1 MANKYHIDYGRNGP
15 RLMDNKT
22 GLEVK
27 DKPTQP
33 TLPFNPGEIKP
44 TKKPLV
50 QTPFFADTNEGVDHF
65 IKYAKMDNADNPKKI
80 KELDDLGTKMK
91 RSLINDYTKELK
103 PFDNLDKRTYPSDPK
118 QRGKL
123 LEIGKLE
130 KALEPERYNDKIL
143 KRGKYE
149 PKKAKRNY
157 WEHFR
162 KTGRILEPT
171 KEEIARTKGPSTWE
185 IIYDSMTPYEK
196 GQWNL
201 EKRKQG
207 MDGRT
212 GDPLPKEKPKKEEP
226 YKYHID
232 LSVLEEESAKP
243 VVQDNFMEDK
253 LNNLL
258 LDSAMRKIADANS
271 GIGGISPRMLYAMNS
286 GGPVDD
292 VKGSSRKNA

>member
-1 MANKYHIDYGRNGP
+1 MANKYHIDYGMNGP

-50 QTPFFADTNEGVDHF
+50 QTPFFPDTNEGVDHF
-65 IKYAKMDNADNPKKI
+65 IKYAKFDHADNPKKI
-80 KELDDLGTKMK
+80 KQLDDLGTKMK

-171 KEEIARTKGPSTWE
+171 KEEMKRVSGPSDWE
-185 IIYDSMTPYEK
+185 IIYQSMTPIEK
-196 GQWNL
+196 GQWNA

-207 MDGRT
+207 MNGRT
-212 GDPLPKEKPKKEEP
+212 GDPLPKEEPKKTPE
-226 YKYHID
+226 IN
-232 LSVLEEESAKP
+232 LNNSLEDIRQLRRDAENLQQLRHLPTKVNYEIRKPEP
-243 VVQDNFMEDK
+243 VVGLHENFVKDK
-253 LNNLL
+253 LLEGSILKQIKEDN
-258 LDSAMRKIADANS
+258 DKI
-271 GIGGISPRMLYAMNS
+271 
-286 GGPVDD
+286 
-292 VKGSSRKNA
+292 

>member
-1 MANKYHIDYGRNGP
+1 MANKYHIDYGMNGP

-50 QTPFFADTNEGVDHF
+50 QTPFFPDTNEGVDHF
-65 IKYAKMDNADNPKKI
+65 IKYAKFDHADNPKKI

-130 KALEPERYNDKIL
+130 KALEPERFNDKIL

-171 KEEIARTKGPSTWE
+171 KEEIKRTKGPSDWE
-185 IIYDSMTPYEK
+185 IIYESMTPIEK

-207 MDGRT
+207 LNGKT
-212 GDPLPKEKPKKEEP
+212 GDPLPKEEPKKVPDINLNNNLEDIRQIRRDAENLRTLRELPTKVNFEIRKKEP
-226 YKYHID
+226 YGLH
-232 LSVLEEESAKP
+232 ET
-243 VVQDNFMEDK
+243 FTRDK
-253 LNNLL
+253 LLEGSILKQIKEDNE
-258 LDSAMRKIADANS
+258 KI
-271 GIGGISPRMLYAMNS
+271 
-286 GGPVDD
+286 
-292 VKGSSRKNA
+292 

>member
-1 MANKYHIDYGRNGP
+1 MANKYHIDYGMNGP

-50 QTPFFADTNEGVDHF
+50 QTPFFPDTNEGVDHF
-65 IKYAKMDNADNPKKI
+65 IKYAKFDHADNPKKI

-157 WEHFR
+157 WDHFR
-162 KTGRILEPT
+162 KNGRILEPT
-171 KEEIARTKGPSTWE
+171 KEEMKRVSGPSDWE
-185 IIYDSMTPYEK
+185 IIYQSMTPIEK
-196 GQWNL
+196 GQWNA

-207 MDGRT
+207 MNGRT
-212 GDPLPKEKPKKEEP
+212 GDPLPKEEPKKTPE
-226 YKYHID
+226 IN
-232 LSVLEEESAKP
+232 LNNSLEDIRQLRRDAENLQQLRHLPTKVNYEIRKPEP
-243 VVQDNFMEDK
+243 VVGLHENFVKDK
-253 LNNLL
+253 LLE
-258 LDSAMRKIADANS
+258 
-271 GIGGISPRMLYAMNS
+271 
-286 GGPVDD
+286 
-292 VKGSSRKNA
+292 GSILKQIKEDNET

>member
-1 MANKYHIDYGRNGP
+1 MANKYHIDYGMNGP

-50 QTPFFADTNEGVDHF
+50 QTPFFPDTNEGVDHF
-65 IKYAKMDNADNPKKI
+65 IKYAKFDHADNPKKI

-130 KALEPERYNDKIL
+130 KALEPERFNDKIL

-171 KEEIARTKGPSTWE
+171 KEEIARTKGPSTWDL
-185 IIYDSMTPYEK
+185 IYDSMTPIEK
-196 GQWNL
+196 GQWNY

-207 MDGRT
+207 MNGKT
-212 GDPLPKEKPKKEEP
+212 GEPLAKADTKPKPTPPIFDWRIAPWTDYPEDDDVPEEP
-226 YKYHID
+226 KAKMMSWEEFLEATKID
-232 LSVLEEESAKP
+232 KDPDV
-243 VVQDNFMEDK
+243 DK
-253 LNNLL
+253 GLGYLL
-258 LDSAMRKIADANS
+258 GTKR
-271 GIGGISPRMLYAMNS
+271 
-286 GGPVDD
+286 
-292 VKGSSRKNA
+292 GS

>member
-1 MANKYHIDYGRNGP
+1 MANKYHIDYGMNGP

-50 QTPFFADTNEGVDHF
+50 QTPFFPDTNEGVDHF
-65 IKYAKMDNADNPKKI
+65 IKYAKFDHADNPKKI

-130 KALEPERYNDKIL
+130 KALEPERFNDKIL

-157 WEHFR
+157 WDHFR

-171 KEEIARTKGPSTWE
+171 KEEIKRTKGPSDWE
-185 IIYDSMTPYEK
+185 IIYESMTPIEK

-207 MDGRT
+207 LNGKT
-212 GDPLPKEKPKKEEP
+212 GDPLPKEEPKKVPDIDLNNNLEDIRQIRRDAENLRTLRELPTKVNFEIRKKEP
-226 YKYHID
+226 YGLH
-232 LSVLEEESAKP
+232 ET
-243 VVQDNFMEDK
+243 FTRDK
-253 LNNLL
+253 LLEGSILKQIKEDNE
-258 LDSAMRKIADANS
+258 KI
-271 GIGGISPRMLYAMNS
+271 
-286 GGPVDD
+286 
-292 VKGSSRKNA
+292 

>member
-1 MANKYHIDYGRNGP
+1 MANKYHIDYGMNGP

-50 QTPFFADTNEGVDHF
+50 QTPFFPDTNEGVDHF

-130 KALEPERYNDKIL
+130 KALEPERFNDKIL

-157 WEHFR
+157 WDHFR

-171 KEEIARTKGPSTWE
+171 KEEMKRVSGPSDWE
-185 IIYDSMTPYEK
+185 IIYQSMTPIEK
-196 GQWNL
+196 GQWNA

-207 MDGRT
+207 MNGRT
-212 GDPLPKEKPKKEEP
+212 GDPLPKEEPKKTPE
-226 YKYHID
+226 IN
-232 LSVLEEESAKP
+232 LNNSLEDIRQLRRDAENLQQLRHLPTKVNYEIRKPEP
-243 VVQDNFMEDK
+243 VVGLHENFVKDK
-253 LNNLL
+253 LLEGSILKQIKEDN
-258 LDSAMRKIADANS
+258 DKI
-271 GIGGISPRMLYAMNS
+271 
-286 GGPVDD
+286 
-292 VKGSSRKNA
+292 

>member
-1 MANKYHIDYGRNGP
+1 MANKYHIDYGMNGP

-50 QTPFFADTNEGVDHF
+50 QTPFFPDTNEGVDHF

-130 KALEPERYNDKIL
+130 KALEPERFNDKIL

-171 KEEIARTKGPSTWE
+171 KEEIKRTKGPSDWE
-185 IIYDSMTPYEK
+185 IIYESMTPIEK

-207 MDGRT
+207 LNGKT
-212 GDPLPKEKPKKEEP
+212 GDPLPKEEPKKVPDIDLNNNLEDIRQIRRDAENLRTLRELPTKVNFEIRKKEP
-226 YKYHID
+226 YGLH
-232 LSVLEEESAKP
+232 ET
-243 VVQDNFMEDK
+243 FTRDK
-253 LNNLL
+253 LLEGSILKQIKEDNE
-258 LDSAMRKIADANS
+258 KI
-271 GIGGISPRMLYAMNS
+271 
-286 GGPVDD
+286 
-292 VKGSSRKNA
+292 

>member
-1 MANKYHIDYGRNGP
+1 MANKYHIDYGMNGP

-50 QTPFFADTNEGVDHF
+50 QTPFFPDTNEGVDHF
-65 IKYAKMDNADNPKKI
+65 IKYAKFDHADNPKKI
-80 KELDDLGTKMK
+80 KQLDDLGTKMK

-130 KALEPERYNDKIL
+130 KALEPERFNDKIL

-171 KEEIARTKGPSTWE
+171 KEEIKRTKGPSDWE
-185 IIYDSMTPYEK
+185 IIYESMTPIEK

-207 MDGRT
+207 LNGKT
-212 GDPLPKEKPKKEEP
+212 GDPLPKEEPKKVPDINLNNNLEDIRQIRRDAENLRTLRELPTKVNFEIRKKEP
-226 YKYHID
+226 YGLH
-232 LSVLEEESAKP
+232 ET
-243 VVQDNFMEDK
+243 FTRDK
-253 LNNLL
+253 LLEGSILKQIKEDNE
-258 LDSAMRKIADANS
+258 KI
-271 GIGGISPRMLYAMNS
+271 
-286 GGPVDD
+286 
-292 VKGSSRKNA
+292 

>member
-1 MANKYHIDYGRNGP
+1 MANKYHIDYGMNGP

-50 QTPFFADTNEGVDHF
+50 QTPFFPDTNEGVDHF

-171 KEEIARTKGPSTWE
+171 KEEIKRTKGPSDWE
-185 IIYDSMTPYEK
+185 IIYESMTPIEK

-207 MDGRT
+207 LNGKT
-212 GDPLPKEKPKKEEP
+212 GDPLPKEEPKKVPDINLNNNLEDIRQIRRDAENLRTLRELPTKVNFEIRKKEP
-226 YKYHID
+226 YGLH
-232 LSVLEEESAKP
+232 ET
-243 VVQDNFMEDK
+243 FTRDK
-253 LNNLL
+253 LLEGSILKQIKEDNE
-258 LDSAMRKIADANS
+258 KI
-271 GIGGISPRMLYAMNS
+271 
-286 GGPVDD
+286 
-292 VKGSSRKNA
+292 

>member
-1 MANKYHIDYGRNGP
+1 MANKYHIDYGMNGP

-50 QTPFFADTNEGVDHF
+50 QTPFFPDTNEGVDHF
-65 IKYAKMDNADNPKKI
+65 IKYAKFDHADNPKKI

-171 KEEIARTKGPSTWE
+171 KEEIKRTKGPSDWE
-185 IIYDSMTPYEK
+185 IIYESMTPIEK
-196 GQWNL
+196 GQWNA

-207 MDGRT
+207 MNGRT
-212 GDPLPKEKPKKEEP
+212 GDPLPKEEPKKTPE
-226 YKYHID
+226 IN
-232 LSVLEEESAKP
+232 LNNSLEDIRQLRRDAENLQQLRHLPTKVNYEIRKPEP
-243 VVQDNFMEDK
+243 VVGLHENFVKDK
-253 LNNLL
+253 LLEGSILKQIKEDN
-258 LDSAMRKIADANS
+258 DKI
-271 GIGGISPRMLYAMNS
+271 
-286 GGPVDD
+286 
-292 VKGSSRKNA
+292 

>member
-50 QTPFFADTNEGVDHF
+50 QTPFFPDTNEGVDHF

-130 KALEPERYNDKIL
+130 KALEPERFNDKIL

-157 WEHFR
+157 WDHFR

-171 KEEIARTKGPSTWE
+171 KEEIKRTKGPSDWE
-185 IIYDSMTPYEK
+185 IIYESMTPIEK

-207 MDGRT
+207 LNGKT
-212 GDPLPKEKPKKEEP
+212 GDPLPKEEPKKVPDIDLNNNLEDIRQIRRDAENLRTLRELPTKVNFEIRKKEP
-226 YKYHID
+226 YGLH
-232 LSVLEEESAKP
+232 ET
-243 VVQDNFMEDK
+243 FTRDK
-253 LNNLL
+253 LLEGSILKQIKEDNE
-258 LDSAMRKIADANS
+258 KI
-271 GIGGISPRMLYAMNS
+271 
-286 GGPVDD
+286 
-292 VKGSSRKNA
+292 

>member
-1 MANKYHIDYGRNGP
+1 MANKYHIDYGMNGP

-50 QTPFFADTNEGVDHF
+50 QTPFFPDTNEGVDHF
-65 IKYAKMDNADNPKKI
+65 IKYAKFDHADNPKKI

-130 KALEPERYNDKIL
+130 KALEPERFNDKIL

-157 WEHFR
+157 WDHFR

-171 KEEIARTKGPSTWE
+171 KEEIKRTKGPSDWE
-185 IIYDSMTPYEK
+185 IIYESMTPIEK

-207 MDGRT
+207 LNGKT
-212 GDPLPKEKPKKEEP
+212 GDPLPKEEPKKVPDINLNNNLEDIRQIRRDAENLRTLRELPTKVNFEIRKKEP
-226 YKYHID
+226 YGLHETFTK
-232 LSVLEEESAKP
+232 
-243 VVQDNFMEDK
+243 DK
-253 LNNLL
+253 LLEGSILKQIKEDNE
-258 LDSAMRKIADANS
+258 KI
-271 GIGGISPRMLYAMNS
+271 
-286 GGPVDD
+286 
-292 VKGSSRKNA
+292 

>member
-171 KEEIARTKGPSTWE
+171 KEEMKRVSGPSDWE
-185 IIYDSMTPYEK
+185 IIYQSMTPIEK

-207 MDGRT
+207 LNGKT
-212 GDPLPKEKPKKEEP
+212 GDPLPKEEPKKVPDINLNNNLEDIRQIRRDAENLRTLRELPTKVNFEIRKKEP
-226 YKYHID
+226 YGLHETFTK
-232 LSVLEEESAKP
+232 
-243 VVQDNFMEDK
+243 DK
-253 LNNLL
+253 LLEGSILKQIKEDNE
-258 LDSAMRKIADANS
+258 KI
-271 GIGGISPRMLYAMNS
+271 
-286 GGPVDD
+286 
-292 VKGSSRKNA
+292 

>member
-1 MANKYHIDYGRNGP
+1 MANKYHIDYGMNGP

-50 QTPFFADTNEGVDHF
+50 QTPFFPDTNEGVDHF
-65 IKYAKMDNADNPKKI
+65 IKYAKFDHADNPKKI

-171 KEEIARTKGPSTWE
+171 KEEIKRTKGPSDWE
-185 IIYDSMTPYEK
+185 IIYESMTPIEK

-207 MDGRT
+207 LNGKT
-212 GDPLPKEKPKKEEP
+212 GDPLPKEEPKKVPDIDLNNNLEDIRQIRRDAENLRTLRELPTKVNFEIRKKEP
-226 YKYHID
+226 YGLH
-232 LSVLEEESAKP
+232 ET
-243 VVQDNFMEDK
+243 FTRDK
-253 LNNLL
+253 LLEGSILKQIKEDNE
-258 LDSAMRKIADANS
+258 KI
-271 GIGGISPRMLYAMNS
+271 
-286 GGPVDD
+286 
-292 VKGSSRKNA
+292 

>member
-1 MANKYHIDYGRNGP
+1 MANKYHIDYGMNGP

-50 QTPFFADTNEGVDHF
+50 QTPFFPDTNEGVDHF
-65 IKYAKMDNADNPKKI
+65 IKYAKFDHADNPKKI

-130 KALEPERYNDKIL
+130 KALEPERFNDKIL

-171 KEEIARTKGPSTWE
+171 KEEMKRVSGPSDWE
-185 IIYDSMTPYEK
+185 IIYQSMTPIEK
-196 GQWNL
+196 GQWNA

-207 MDGRT
+207 MNGRT
-212 GDPLPKEKPKKEEP
+212 GDPLPKEEPKKTPE
-226 YKYHID
+226 IN
-232 LSVLEEESAKP
+232 LNNSLEDIRQLRRDAENLQQLRHLPTKVNYEIRKPEP
-243 VVQDNFMEDK
+243 VVGLHENFVKDK
-253 LNNLL
+253 LLEGSILKQIKEDN
-258 LDSAMRKIADANS
+258 DKI
-271 GIGGISPRMLYAMNS
+271 
-286 GGPVDD
+286 
-292 VKGSSRKNA
+292 

>member
-1 MANKYHIDYGRNGP
+1 MANKYHIDYGMNGP

-50 QTPFFADTNEGVDHF
+50 QAPFFPDTNEGVDHF
-65 IKYAKMDNADNPKKI
+65 IKYAKFDHADNPKKI

-130 KALEPERYNDKIL
+130 KALEPERFNDKIL

-157 WEHFR
+157 WDHFR

-171 KEEIARTKGPSTWE
+171 KEEMKRVSGPSDWE
-185 IIYDSMTPYEK
+185 IIYQSMTPIEK
-196 GQWNL
+196 GQWNA

-207 MDGRT
+207 MNGRT
-212 GDPLPKEKPKKEEP
+212 GDPLPKEEPKKTPE
-226 YKYHID
+226 IN
-232 LSVLEEESAKP
+232 LNNSLEDIRQLRRDAENLQQLRHLPTKVNYEIRKPEP
-243 VVQDNFMEDK
+243 VVGLHENFVKDK
-253 LNNLL
+253 LLEGSILKQIKEDN
-258 LDSAMRKIADANS
+258 DKI
-271 GIGGISPRMLYAMNS
+271 
-286 GGPVDD
+286 
-292 VKGSSRKNA
+292 

>member
-1 MANKYHIDYGRNGP
+1 MANKYHIDYGMNGP

-50 QTPFFADTNEGVDHF
+50 QTPFFPDTNEGVDHF

-80 KELDDLGTKMK
+80 KELDDLATKMK
-91 RSLINDYTKELK
+91 KSLINDYTKELK

-157 WEHFR
+157 WDHFR

-171 KEEIARTKGPSTWE
+171 KEEMKRVSGPSDWE
-185 IIYDSMTPYEK
+185 IIYQSMTPIEK
-196 GQWNL
+196 GQWNA

-207 MDGRT
+207 MNGRT
-212 GDPLPKEKPKKEEP
+212 GDPLPKEEPKKTPE
-226 YKYHID
+226 IN
-232 LSVLEEESAKP
+232 LNNSLEDIRQLRRDAENLQQLRHLPTKVNYEIRKPEP
-243 VVQDNFMEDK
+243 VVGLHENFVKDK
-253 LNNLL
+253 LLEGSILKQIKEDN
-258 LDSAMRKIADANS
+258 DKI
-271 GIGGISPRMLYAMNS
+271 
-286 GGPVDD
+286 
-292 VKGSSRKNA
+292 

>member
-1 MANKYHIDYGRNGP
+1 MANKYHIDYGMNGP

-50 QTPFFADTNEGVDHF
+50 QTPFFPDTNEGVDHF

-130 KALEPERYNDKIL
+130 KALEPERFNDKIL

-157 WEHFR
+157 WDHFR

-171 KEEIARTKGPSTWE
+171 KEEIKRTKGPSDWE
-185 IIYDSMTPYEK
+185 IIYESMTPIEK

-207 MDGRT
+207 LNGKT
-212 GDPLPKEKPKKEEP
+212 GDPLPKEEPKKVPDINLNNNLEDIRQIRRDAENLRTLRELPTKVNFEIRKKEP
-226 YKYHID
+226 YGLH
-232 LSVLEEESAKP
+232 ET
-243 VVQDNFMEDK
+243 FTRDK
-253 LNNLL
+253 LLEGSILKQIKEDNE
-258 LDSAMRKIADANS
+258 KI
-271 GIGGISPRMLYAMNS
+271 
-286 GGPVDD
+286 
-292 VKGSSRKNA
+292 

>member
-1 MANKYHIDYGRNGP
+1 MANKYHIDYGMNGP

-50 QTPFFADTNEGVDHF
+50 QTPFFPDTNEGVDHF

-171 KEEIARTKGPSTWE
+171 KEEMKRVSGPSDWE
-185 IIYDSMTPYEK
+185 IIYQSMTPIEK
-196 GQWNL
+196 GQWNA

-207 MDGRT
+207 MNGRT
-212 GDPLPKEKPKKEEP
+212 GDPLPKEEPKKTPE
-226 YKYHID
+226 IN
-232 LSVLEEESAKP
+232 LNNSLEDIRQLRRDAENLQQLRHLPTKVNYEIRKPEP
-243 VVQDNFMEDK
+243 VVGLHENFVKDK
-253 LNNLL
+253 LLEGSILKQIKEDN
-258 LDSAMRKIADANS
+258 DKI
-271 GIGGISPRMLYAMNS
+271 
-286 GGPVDD
+286 
-292 VKGSSRKNA
+292 

>member
-1 MANKYHIDYGRNGP
+1 MANKYHIDYGMNGP

-50 QTPFFADTNEGVDHF
+50 QTPFFPDTNEGVDHF
-65 IKYAKMDNADNPKKI
+65 IKYAKFDHADNPKKI

-130 KALEPERYNDKIL
+130 KALEPERFNDKIL

-171 KEEIARTKGPSTWE
+171 KEEIKRTKGPSDWE
-185 IIYDSMTPYEK
+185 IIYESMTPIEK

-207 MDGRT
+207 LNGKT
-212 GDPLPKEKPKKEEP
+212 GDPLPKEEPKKVP
-226 YKYHID
+226 DIN
-232 LSVLEEESAKP
+232 LNNNLEDIRQLRRDAENLQQLRHLPTKVNYEIRKPEP
-243 VVQDNFMEDK
+243 VVGLHENFVKDK
-253 LNNLL
+253 LLEGSILKQIKEDN
-258 LDSAMRKIADANS
+258 DKI
-271 GIGGISPRMLYAMNS
+271 
-286 GGPVDD
+286 
-292 VKGSSRKNA
+292 

>member
-1 MANKYHIDYGRNGP
+1 MANKYHIDYGMNGP

-50 QTPFFADTNEGVDHF
+50 QTPFFPDTNEGVDHF
-65 IKYAKMDNADNPKKI
+65 IKYAKFDHADNPKKI

-130 KALEPERYNDKIL
+130 KALEPERFNDKIL

-157 WEHFR
+157 WDHFR

-171 KEEIARTKGPSTWE
+171 KEEIKRTKGPSDWE
-185 IIYDSMTPYEK
+185 IIYESMTPIEK

-207 MDGRT
+207 LNGKT
-212 GDPLPKEKPKKEEP
+212 GDPLPKEEPKKVPDINLNNNLEDIRQIRRDAENLRTLRELPTKVNFEIRKKEP
-226 YKYHID
+226 YGLH
-232 LSVLEEESAKP
+232 ET
-243 VVQDNFMEDK
+243 FTRDK
-253 LNNLL
+253 LLEGSILKQIKEDNE
-258 LDSAMRKIADANS
+258 KI
-271 GIGGISPRMLYAMNS
+271 
-286 GGPVDD
+286 
-292 VKGSSRKNA
+292 

>member
-1 MANKYHIDYGRNGP
+1 MANKYHIDYGMNGP

-50 QTPFFADTNEGVDHF
+50 QTPFFPDTNEGVDHF
-65 IKYAKMDNADNPKKI
+65 IKYAKFDHADNPKKI

-171 KEEIARTKGPSTWE
+171 KEEIKRTKGPSDWE
-185 IIYDSMTPYEK
+185 IIYESMTPIEK

-207 MDGRT
+207 LNGKT
-212 GDPLPKEKPKKEEP
+212 GDPLPKEEPKKVPDINLNNNLEDIRQIRRDAENLRTLRELPTKVNFEIRKKEP
-226 YKYHID
+226 YGLH
-232 LSVLEEESAKP
+232 ET
-243 VVQDNFMEDK
+243 FTRDK
-253 LNNLL
+253 LLEGSILKQIKEDNE
-258 LDSAMRKIADANS
+258 KI
-271 GIGGISPRMLYAMNS
+271 
-286 GGPVDD
+286 
-292 VKGSSRKNA
+292 

>member
-1 MANKYHIDYGRNGP
+1 MANKYHIDYGMNGP

-50 QTPFFADTNEGVDHF
+50 QTPFFPDTNEGVDHF
-65 IKYAKMDNADNPKKI
+65 IKYAKFDHADNPKKI

-171 KEEIARTKGPSTWE
+171 KEEMKRVSGPSDWE
-185 IIYDSMTPYEK
+185 IIYQSMTPIEK
-196 GQWNL
+196 GQWNA

-207 MDGRT
+207 MNGRT
-212 GDPLPKEKPKKEEP
+212 GDPLPKEEPKKTPE
-226 YKYHID
+226 IN
-232 LSVLEEESAKP
+232 LNNSLEDIRQLRRDAENLQQLRHLPTKVNYEIRKPEP
-243 VVQDNFMEDK
+243 VVGLHENFVKDK
-253 LNNLL
+253 LLEGSILKQIKEDN
-258 LDSAMRKIADANS
+258 DKI
-271 GIGGISPRMLYAMNS
+271 
-286 GGPVDD
+286 
-292 VKGSSRKNA
+292 

>member
-50 QTPFFADTNEGVDHF
+50 QTPFFPDTNEGVDHF

-130 KALEPERYNDKIL
+130 KALEPERFNDKIL

-171 KEEIARTKGPSTWE
+171 KEEIKRTKGPSDWE
-185 IIYDSMTPYEK
+185 IIYESMTPIEK

-207 MDGRT
+207 LNGKT
-212 GDPLPKEKPKKEEP
+212 GDPLPKEEPKKVPDINLNNNLEDIRQIRRDAENLRTLRELPTKVNFEIRKKEP
-226 YKYHID
+226 YGLH
-232 LSVLEEESAKP
+232 ET
-243 VVQDNFMEDK
+243 FTRDK
-253 LNNLL
+253 LLEGSILKQIKEDNE
-258 LDSAMRKIADANS
+258 KI
-271 GIGGISPRMLYAMNS
+271 
-286 GGPVDD
+286 
-292 VKGSSRKNA
+292 

>member
-1 MANKYHIDYGRNGP
+1 MANKYHIDYGMNGP

-65 IKYAKMDNADNPKKI
+65 IKYAKMDNADNPKKL
-80 KELDDLGTKMK
+80 KELDDLATKMK
-91 RSLINDYTKELK
+91 KSLINDYTKELK

-171 KEEIARTKGPSTWE
+171 KEEMKRVSGPSDWE
-185 IIYDSMTPYEK
+185 IIYQSMTPIEK
-196 GQWNL
+196 GQWNA

-207 MDGRT
+207 MNGRT
-212 GDPLPKEKPKKEEP
+212 GDPLPKEEPKKTPE
-226 YKYHID
+226 IN
-232 LSVLEEESAKP
+232 LNNSLEDIRQLRRDAENLQQLRHLPTKVNYEIRKPEP
-243 VVQDNFMEDK
+243 VVGLHENFVKDK
-253 LNNLL
+253 LLEGSILKQIKEDN
-258 LDSAMRKIADANS
+258 DKI
-271 GIGGISPRMLYAMNS
+271 
-286 GGPVDD
+286 
-292 VKGSSRKNA
+292 

>member
-1 MANKYHIDYGRNGP
+1 MANKYHIDYGMNGP

-50 QTPFFADTNEGVDHF
+50 QTPFFPDTNEGVDHF
-65 IKYAKMDNADNPKKI
+65 IKYAKFDHADNPKKI

-130 KALEPERYNDKIL
+130 KALEPERFNDKIL

-171 KEEIARTKGPSTWE
+171 KEEMKRVSGPSDWE
-185 IIYDSMTPYEK
+185 IIYQSMTPIEK
-196 GQWNL
+196 GQWNA

-207 MDGRT
+207 MNGRT
-212 GDPLPKEKPKKEEP
+212 GDPLPKEEPKKTPE
-226 YKYHID
+226 I
-232 LSVLEEESAKP
+232 
-243 VVQDNFMEDK
+243 N
-253 LNNLL
+253 LNNSLEDLL
-258 LDSAMRKIADANS
+258 VSAR
-271 GIGGISPRMLYAMNS
+271 
-286 GGPVDD
+286 
-292 VKGSSRKNA
+292 

>member
-1 MANKYHIDYGRNGP
+1 MANKYHIDYGMNGP

-50 QTPFFADTNEGVDHF
+50 QTPFFPDTNEGVDHF

-171 KEEIARTKGPSTWE
+171 KEEIKRTKGPSDWE
-185 IIYDSMTPYEK
+185 IIYESMTPIEK

-207 MDGRT
+207 LNGKT
-212 GDPLPKEKPKKEEP
+212 GDPLPKEEPKKVPDIDLNNNLEDIRQIRRDAENLRTLRELPTKVNFEIRKKEP
-226 YKYHID
+226 YGLH
-232 LSVLEEESAKP
+232 ET
-243 VVQDNFMEDK
+243 FTRDK
-253 LNNLL
+253 LLEGSILKQIKEDNE
-258 LDSAMRKIADANS
+258 KI
-271 GIGGISPRMLYAMNS
+271 
-286 GGPVDD
+286 
-292 VKGSSRKNA
+292 

>member
-50 QTPFFADTNEGVDHF
+50 QTPFFPDTNEGVDHF

-171 KEEIARTKGPSTWE
+171 KEEMKRVSGPSDWE
-185 IIYDSMTPYEK
+185 IIYQSMTPIEK
-196 GQWNL
+196 GQWNA

-207 MDGRT
+207 MNGRT
-212 GDPLPKEKPKKEEP
+212 GDPLPKEEPKKTPE
-226 YKYHID
+226 IN
-232 LSVLEEESAKP
+232 LNNSLEDIRQLRRDAENLQQLRHLPTKVNYEIRKPEP
-243 VVQDNFMEDK
+243 VVGLHENFVKDK
-253 LNNLL
+253 LLEGSILKQIKEDN
-258 LDSAMRKIADANS
+258 DKI
-271 GIGGISPRMLYAMNS
+271 
-286 GGPVDD
+286 
-292 VKGSSRKNA
+292 

>member
-1 MANKYHIDYGRNGP
+1 MANKYHIDYGMNGP

-50 QTPFFADTNEGVDHF
+50 QTPFFPDTNEGVDHF

-130 KALEPERYNDKIL
+130 KALEPERFNDKIL

-171 KEEIARTKGPSTWE
+171 KEEIKRTKGPSDWE
-185 IIYDSMTPYEK
+185 IIYESMTPIEK

-207 MDGRT
+207 LNGKT
-212 GDPLPKEKPKKEEP
+212 GDPLPKEEPKKVPDINLNNNLEDIRQIRRDAENLRTLRELPTKVNFEIRKKEP
-226 YKYHID
+226 YGLH
-232 LSVLEEESAKP
+232 ET
-243 VVQDNFMEDK
+243 FTRDK
-253 LNNLL
+253 LLEGSILKQIKEDNE
-258 LDSAMRKIADANS
+258 KI
-271 GIGGISPRMLYAMNS
+271 
-286 GGPVDD
+286 
-292 VKGSSRKNA
+292 

>member
-1 MANKYHIDYGRNGP
+1 MANKYHIDYGMNGP

-50 QTPFFADTNEGVDHF
+50 QTPFFPDTNEGVDHF
-65 IKYAKMDNADNPKKI
+65 IKYAKFDHADNPKKI

-157 WEHFR
+157 WDHFR

-171 KEEIARTKGPSTWE
+171 KEEMKRVSGPSDWE
-185 IIYDSMTPYEK
+185 IIYQSMTPIEK
-196 GQWNL
+196 GQWNA

-207 MDGRT
+207 MNGRT
-212 GDPLPKEKPKKEEP
+212 GDPLPKEEPKKTPE
-226 YKYHID
+226 IN
-232 LSVLEEESAKP
+232 LNNSLEDIRQLRRDAENLQQLRHLPTKVNYEIRKPEP
-243 VVQDNFMEDK
+243 VVGLHENFVKDK
-253 LNNLL
+253 LLEGSILKQIKEDN
-258 LDSAMRKIADANS
+258 DKI
-271 GIGGISPRMLYAMNS
+271 
-286 GGPVDD
+286 
-292 VKGSSRKNA
+292 

>member
-1 MANKYHIDYGRNGP
+1 MANKYHIDYGMNGP

-50 QTPFFADTNEGVDHF
+50 QTPFFPDTNEGVDHF
-65 IKYAKMDNADNPKKI
+65 IKYAKFDHADNPKKI

-157 WEHFR
+157 WDHFR

-171 KEEIARTKGPSTWE
+171 KEEIKRTKGPSDWE
-185 IIYDSMTPYEK
+185 IIYESMTPIEK

-207 MDGRT
+207 LNGKT
-212 GDPLPKEKPKKEEP
+212 GDPLPKEEPKKVPDINLNNNLEDIRQIRRDAENLRTLRELPTKVNFEIRKQEP
-226 YKYHID
+226 YGLHETFTK
-232 LSVLEEESAKP
+232 
-243 VVQDNFMEDK
+243 DK
-253 LNNLL
+253 LLEGSILKQIKEDNE
-258 LDSAMRKIADANS
+258 KI
-271 GIGGISPRMLYAMNS
+271 
-286 GGPVDD
+286 
-292 VKGSSRKNA
+292 

>member
-1 MANKYHIDYGRNGP
+1 MANKYHIDYGMNGP

-50 QTPFFADTNEGVDHF
+50 QTPFFPDTNEGVDHF
-65 IKYAKMDNADNPKKI
+65 IKYAKFDHADNPKKI

-130 KALEPERYNDKIL
+130 KALEPERFNDKIL

-171 KEEIARTKGPSTWE
+171 KEEIKRTKGPSDWE
-185 IIYDSMTPYEK
+185 IIYESMTPIEK

-207 MDGRT
+207 LNGKT
-212 GDPLPKEKPKKEEP
+212 GDPLPKEEPKKVPDIDLNNNLEDIRQIRRDAENLRTLRELPTKVNFEIRKKEP
-226 YKYHID
+226 YGLH
-232 LSVLEEESAKP
+232 ET
-243 VVQDNFMEDK
+243 FTRDK
-253 LNNLL
+253 LLEGSILKQIKEDNE
-258 LDSAMRKIADANS
+258 KI
-271 GIGGISPRMLYAMNS
+271 
-286 GGPVDD
+286 
-292 VKGSSRKNA
+292 